1 VPQINESGRGDDTVA
16 VSEHAAIPDSGQWRC
31 KFTIADYKG
40 DIDPADLDKLEPVR
54 VVETD
59 NMLMNIGVSALWEYA
74 LGNGTTT
81 AGQPLT
87 YINAANAA
95 IGAGNGT
102 AVEGDTQTDLQGASR
117 LRKGMNSGYP
127 AHTHGSATAN
137 KTITFQATFGTT
149 EANFDWAE
157 VGCFTSTTDATGPML
172 NRRVQAIGVKS
183 SSVSRVVTAEITIN

>member
-1 VPQINESGRGDDTVA
+1 VSHINESGRGDDAVS
-16 VSEHAAIPDSGQWRC
+16 VSEHAAITDSGQWRC
-31 KFTIADYKG
+31 KFTIADYEG
-40 DIDPADLDKLEPVR
+40 EIEPAELDKLEPIR

-59 NMLMNIGVSALWEYA
+59 NLLMNIGVSALWEYA
-74 LGNGTTT
+74 LGNGTAT
-81 AGQPLT
+81 AGQALT

-102 AVEGDTQTDLQGASR
+102 TAEAATQTNLQGASR

-137 KTITFQATFGTT
+137 KTITLQSTFGTA

-157 VGCFTSTTDATGPML
+157 VACFASTTDATGPML
-172 NRRVQAIGVKS
+172 NRKVQAIGVKS
-183 SSVSRVVTAEITIN
+183 SSVSRVVTCEVQIS